1 MIVRYKKRTLGDI
14 EQIHRY
20 IAGFDPAAARR
31 VVQRIENAIGRL
43 NILPLSGRPGVV
55 SGTRL
60 LQCREFPASSF
71 IVSGTMPLISSR
83 SCIPPEKEE
92 AESPQW

>member
-1 MIVRYKKRTLGDI
+1 MIVRYKKRALGDI

-20 IAGFDPAAARR
+20 IAGFDPAAAKR

-60 LQCREFPASSF
+60 LAVPGVPY
-71 IVSGTMPLISSR
+71 IVVHRVRNDAVDIIAVLHTARKRR
-83 SCIPPEKEE
+83 S
-92 AESPQW
+92 